1 MEDIK
6 QNSSK
11 KVFELTKEFVVNLR
25 EIIENE
31 DKDSAIETLD
41 SLHAADIAE
50 IYDDLNIEEAKF
62 LYLLLD
68 KEKAADVI
76 AELNDNDREKF
87 LNALPSDVVA
97 KQFIEEM
104 DSDDAADVIGDM
116 SEDRQEEVLSH
127 IEDYNQAGDIV
138 DLLTYDENTAG
149 GLMAKEMVAVNQ
161 KLSVS
166 RSIVELRSQAEEVDE
181 IYYIYVIDDN
191 DHLVGTLSLKKLL
204 LSSTK
209 MPISELLQPDVIS
222 VKTDTTDVEV
232 AKIMK
237 KYDLVALPVVDSIGR
252 LKGRITIDDVV
263 DVIQEE
269 AEKDYQMVSGIT
281 HDVES
286 NDGVYRLTRARFPWL
301 LIGLFG
307 GIIGAW
313 VIGYFEGDIAKYAG
327 LALFLPLIAAMGGNA
342 GVQSSSIIV
351 QGLANQSIVK
361 GGIFRRLLKEL
372 VVSLLNGIMLSVL
385 IFAYNYF
392 MSDSYA
398 LTLSVSIALFT
409 VIIFA
414 SIFGTLVP
422 LILDKYK
429 IDPALATGP
438 FITTVNDIMG
448 LLIYLSISR
457 VIFDS
462 AFVLA

>member
-1 MEDIK
+1 MEELK
-6 QNSSK
+6 QNHK
-11 KVFELTKEFVVNLR
+11 HGQELSKEFIGQIR
-25 EIIENE
+25 QTIAENSTE
-31 DKDSAIETLD
+31 EAISLITP
-41 SLHAADIAE
+41 LHAADIAE
-50 IYDDLNIEEAKF
+50 LYDSLNIEEAKF
-62 LYLLLD
+62 LFFLID

-76 AELNDNDREKF
+76 AELDDDDREKF
-87 LNALPSDVVA
+87 LNALPSEVIA

-104 DSDDAADVIGDM
+104 DSDDAADVLGEM
-116 SEDRQEEVLSH
+116 TEERQEEVLSH
-127 IEDYNQAGDIV
+127 IEDYEQAGDIV

-149 GLMAKEMVAVNQ
+149 GLMAKELVAVNQ

-166 RSIVELRSQAEEVDE
+166 RSLVELRSQAETVDE
-181 IYYIYVIDDN
+181 IYYIYVVDDN
-191 DHLVGTLSLKKLL
+191 QHLVGTLSLKKLL

-209 MPISELLQPDVIS
+209 ETIKELCNTEIIS
-222 VKTDTTDVEV
+222 VRTDTTDVEV

-269 AEKDYQMVSGIT
+269 AEKDYQLISGIT
-281 HDVES
+281 EDVES
-286 NDGVYRLTRARFPWL
+286 SDSVFLLTRARLPWL

-313 VIGYFEGDIAKYAG
+313 VIGYFEGDISKYAG
-327 LALFLPLIAAMGGNA
+327 LAMFLPLIGAMGGNA
-342 GVQSSSIIV
+342 GVQSSSIVV
-351 QGLANQSIVK
+351 QGLANHSITK
-361 GGIFRRLLKEL
+361 DSITYRLLKEL
-372 VVSLLNGIMLSVL
+372 MVAFMNGASLSVL
-385 IFAYNYF
+385 IFVYNYF

-398 LTLSVSIALFT
+398 LTISVSIALFS

-414 SIFGTLVP
+414 SLFGTLVP
-422 LILDKYK
+422 MLLDRYK

-448 LLIYLSISR
+448 LFMYLTISR
-457 VIFDS
+457 FIFNIVILS
-462 AFVLA
+462 

>member
-1 MEDIK
+1 MEENK
-6 QNSSK
+6 QQHTA
-11 KVFELTKEFVVNLR
+11 VFELSKEFVGKLR
-25 EIIENE
+25 QIIEQKKE
-31 DKDSAIETLD
+31 QEAIKLLD
-41 SLHAADIAE
+41 PLHAADIAE
-50 IYDDLNIEEAKF
+50 IYDELTVDEAKF

-76 AELNDNDREKF
+76 AELDDDDRDKF
-87 LNALPSDVVA
+87 LAALPSKIIA
-97 KQFIEEM
+97 EQFIEEM

-116 SEDRQEEVLSH
+116 SEERQEEVLSH
-127 IEDYNQAGDIV
+127 IEDYEQAGDIV

-149 GLMAKEMVAVNQ
+149 GLMAKELVAINQ
-161 KLSVS
+161 NLTVS
-166 RSIVELRSQAEEVDE
+166 RSIVELRNQAEEVDE
-181 IYYIYVIDDN
+181 IYYIYVVDDN
-191 DHLVGTLSLKKLL
+191 NNLLGTLSLKKLL

-209 MPISELLQPDVIS
+209 DLISSISNTEVIS
-222 VKTDTTDVEV
+222 VKTDTPDVEV

-252 LKGRITIDDVV
+252 LKGRITIDDIV

-269 AEKDYQMVSGIT
+269 AEKDYQMISGIT
-281 HDVES
+281 EDVES
-286 NDGVYRLTRARFPWL
+286 NDSVYRLSRARFPWL

-313 VIGYFEGDIAKYAG
+313 VIGYFEGDITKYAG

-351 QGLANQSIVK
+351 QGLANHSISK
-361 GGIFRRLLKEL
+361 GSFLPRLVKEL
-372 VVSLLNGIMLSVL
+372 LVALLNGISLSIL
-385 IFAYNYF
+385 IFIYNHF
-392 MSDSYA
+392 FSDSYA
-398 LTLSVSIALFT
+398 LTISVSLALFT

-457 VIFDS
+457 FIFD
-462 AFVLA
+462 FMIY

>member
-1 MEDIK
+1 MSDSK
-6 QNSSK
+6 QHAAH
-11 KVFELTKEFVVNLR
+11 VFELSKEFVANLR
-25 EIIENE
+25 QIIEQKNE
-31 DKDSAIETLD
+31 KEAIKLLET
-41 SLHAADIAE
+41 LHAADIAE
-50 IYDDLNIEEAKF
+50 IYDELSVGESKF

-76 AELNDNDREKF
+76 AELDDDDSEKF
-87 LNALPSDVVA
+87 LNALPSEVVA

-116 SEDRQEEVLSH
+116 SEERQEEVLSH
-127 IEDYNQAGDIV
+127 IEDHEQAGDIV
-138 DLLTYDENTAG
+138 DLLTYDEDTAG
-149 GLMAKEMVAVNQ
+149 GLMAKELVAVNQ

-166 RSIVELRSQAEEVDE
+166 RSIVELRSQAETVDE
-181 IYYIYVIDDN
+181 IYYIYVVDDN
-191 DHLVGTLSLKKLL
+191 NTLVGTLSLKKLL

-209 MPISELLQPDVIS
+209 SLISSLLNSDVIS
-222 VKTDTTDVEV
+222 VKTDTPAQEV

-269 AEKDYQMVSGIT
+269 AEKDYQMISGIT
-281 HDVES
+281 EDVES
-286 NDGVYRLTRARFPWL
+286 DDSVYKLSRARFPWL

-351 QGLANQSIVK
+351 QGLANHSITK
-361 GGIFRRLLKEL
+361 GGFLPRLTKEL
-372 VVSLLNGIMLSVL
+372 LVALLNGISLSVL
-385 IFAYNYF
+385 IFIYNHF
-392 MSDSYA
+392 FSDSYA

-414 SIFGTLVP
+414 SLFGTLVP

-457 VIFDS
+457 ILFD
-462 AFVLA
+462 VLM

>member
-1 MEDIK
+1 
-6 QNSSK
+6 
-11 KVFELTKEFVVNLR
+11 
-25 EIIENE
+25 
-31 DKDSAIETLD
+31 
-41 SLHAADIAE
+41 
-50 IYDDLNIEEAKF
+50 
-62 LYLLLD
+62 
-68 KEKAADVI
+68 
-76 AELNDNDREKF
+76 
-87 LNALPSDVVA
+87 
-97 KQFIEEM
+97 
-104 DSDDAADVIGDM
+104 
-116 SEDRQEEVLSH
+116 
-127 IEDYNQAGDIV
+127 
-138 DLLTYDENTAG
+138 
-149 GLMAKEMVAVNQ
+149 MAKELVAVNSQ
-161 KLSVS
+161 LSVN
-166 RSIVELRSQAEEVDE
+166 RCIVELRSQAETVDE
-181 IYYIYVIDDN
+181 IYYIYVVDN
-191 DHLVGTLSLKKLL
+191 NQHLVGTLSLKKLL

-209 MPISELLQPDVIS
+209 DPISTLQNEDVIS
-222 VKTDTTDVEV
+222 VRTDTTDVEV

-269 AEKDYQMVSGIT
+269 AEKDYQMISGISE
-281 HDVES
+281 DVES
-286 NDGVYRLTRARFPWL
+286 NDSVYLLTRARFPWL

-327 LALFLPLIAAMGGNA
+327 LALFLPLIAAMGGNV

-351 QGLANQSIVK
+351 QGLANHSIAK
-361 GGIFRRLLKEL
+361 GGVFRRLFKEL
-372 VVSLLNGIMLSVL
+372 LVSLLNGLSLSIL
-385 IFAYNYF
+385 IFTYNYF

-414 SIFGTLVP
+414 SLFGTLVP
-422 LILDKYK
+422 LILDRYK

-457 VIFDS
+457 IIFDMPFIWS
-462 AFVLA
+462 